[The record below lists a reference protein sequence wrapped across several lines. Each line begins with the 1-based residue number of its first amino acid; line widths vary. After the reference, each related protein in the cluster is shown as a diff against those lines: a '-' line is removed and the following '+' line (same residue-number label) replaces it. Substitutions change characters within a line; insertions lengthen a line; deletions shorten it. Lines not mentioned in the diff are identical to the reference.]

1 MEEKDPLGILN
12 KSENTNSDPL
22 DILKGSE
29 KKNSTTQLESPSD
42 IGTSPSMDGASVPQ
56 GLPTVNP
63 DLNAGKLQ
71 PTPEPLLRPNE
82 PSITVAQPQGLSV
95 TTTPS
100 YATTKEVNQEGS
112 SLSES
117 ALALQSGVA
126 TLGAIAART
135 PAYTSDFVNRAINT
149 VNPLYDIAPS
159 TRLNTDLAKQPNAIA
174 ENLEQIAKDANAESN
189 KDYKDENGNIQGAY
203 DLLAKG
209 EIKKGLGK
217 LANNVIEALPVSA
230 GIVAASA
237 AGVPTAGLIAGGSM
251 AFGAQEK
258 QNLLE
263 KNEENKKAGLPAMSD
278 EDINTV
284 SLISGTLEGVTEAAF
299 GNVKF
304 ASFYK
309 DLVKKEGAETARAAI
324 EPTVKEV
331 LKKGFGRYLGN
342 VSEEAVSE
350 GANQYLDNLNHI
362 IIGGDKEVKP
372 WDNVMESALTGLGS
386 ALTIGA
392 PTIPHTALQAA
403 RTRKQATEAQ
413 KHIDNQNALRE
424 TINNPLTVP
433 ETKEAAQEAL
443 STSFKEEDK
452 LKEQI
457 QKEHADLPDN
467 KKSEVNNHL
476 ESEHKALSASQ
487 DQNLTEEQRDA
498 FKSDAEFH
506 AKEVEEIYKENEKL
520 IAEKEKAKEKEVQS
534 FEKQGL
540 PTEEHNPEDYKKDN
554 DDILNSAKEEVK
566 TIKKQEEDAIKEREV
581 EQSNKFEHQNRNES
595 GKTAETSS
603 SNSDEQSGE
612 KQQKEVISNVKKSDA
627 PTISEVTRTLP
638 QKGKEGISIE
648 NGKKQPYGPNLDEDL
663 GDVEGYK
670 YIVSRNKEGKVNGAI
685 EISYFND
692 ESGNLEKTPQ
702 NLKVV
707 VDEKSRRK
715 GIATKLFN
723 HAEDNGIKLSKIR
736 GKNLTQEGADLYNNI
751 IFKNKKSEYIHKDE
765 LLDEEELSP
774 EINPEKQLTDKLD
787 LDLEVFK
794 KVEPKN
800 ITKKYTAVNARID
813 KMVADKQLGKRTAN
827 AYKKAFNDMY
837 EQKIRN
843 IKEGITKVGE
853 DIKKDLLGSYK
864 GKIFSSTLPVTSQMI
879 ADLVDLGVKLTH
891 VYIDGKFSTEEAIQK
906 AVAKLK
912 EHPLFKKL
920 SASKSLNPQAFEKE
934 LTDKFINAKEA
945 EGDNRQ
951 QTGKKEEK
959 VTRKSIRSLS
969 TNLYEGENLSDKVK
983 EIIKKNG
990 LDRNVYSHEEA
1001 KTEARKLIDEV
1012 GINSALSVA
1021 KDKNSD
1027 ITGNLRMFVFGHI
1040 LNDFHKAEMK
1050 ASTTEEKDRL
1060 ASMQAD
1066 LSLDMEDLVIEMER
1080 QSTEAGRLI
1089 GSIGAFYQMS
1099 PLGIKKKLTKEINRF
1114 NDKKKKRMKDTTK
1127 KFKEL
1132 TSQLN
1137 KVDKEYESK
1146 SISEPIEKKISN
1158 KEKLQEIRQRR
1169 SDLFTKLK
1177 GTFNNLGFAAT
1188 PENVSKLQ
1196 KEQLDIIFDIAK
1208 TYFESGTIRTKNL
1221 FKKLNR
1227 DLKAET
1233 GYELSAEDQEYIL
1246 NRDIN
1251 GRKFSDIIADKEMP
1265 LLEKEKRQKQIKIIE
1280 KSLAK
1285 REIKKSI
1292 PKKEYEKLL
1301 HVYEQDVIGTQFENA
1316 FYEKFGLTN
1325 VDKTEVKEKLDEFS
1339 KKIHNAPEG
1348 VLKNNE
1354 TIKYLDWLSKY
1365 RKEGYISNGLISYW
1379 YADIL
1384 SSYETHLR
1392 NMQFNGWTSLV
1403 NMPMLLAQK
1412 AITKGNFK
1420 DVAKYYGDFFS
1431 SLGDSFRESKA
1442 MVKTGQAS
1450 RFEDVSPSNVLENSP
1465 YTKIFT
1471 YPQRFLRAED
1481 ALTTLPLYNMKQRE
1495 IFSRVVDAKSKEDGV
1510 KLDNEKRQK
1519 AIDDLLGNS
1528 KERIDAA
1535 KQQSENEIEKIY
1547 GEKWKENKEA
1557 VDYQLIRQSEIIDK
1571 SRPVEVRDEA
1581 RAWAKKA
1588 LLTNKPEGYLGVVSD
1603 GVGHF
1608 LNFIPILRAVIPFIN
1623 VPLNLVNQS
1632 IERSPLGFITVAR
1645 GKIGWDKEIKGV
1657 NYGRKLT
1664 PDERKELRM
1673 KAVNY
1678 TTLLSLAITGV
1689 AMSGGFDDDD
1699 DKADFIVTGEEG
1711 GYFRNQSLQKGGGL
1725 EPYTVYIG
1733 GKNGYKFNYQNTTL
1747 NSLLSPIGYYR
1758 DYLKYDNDSKGEK
1771 VLMDGIIYSTFH
1783 YMNGVINQASMKGT
1797 KEFFKYMDSEE
1808 RKRMA
1813 DDGGSKLA
1821 KTLSTFFPYSGLI
1834 KATTKDVKGFIE
1846 ADDKSAIGFVDYL
1859 TNGMPFD
1866 YYQNDKIDILG
1877 RPIKS
1882 QFDIPMFPYTKK
1894 NFSNDGEPIDKY
1906 YKLFKDK
1913 NYDPS
1918 TKFIKSK
1925 NAYTDKLGEF
1935 IMSKQQLYELNKTRG
1950 EIAQEILQQPRKGK
1964 GTLES
1969 ELEAMSED
1977 KFAETMDKVLNRAK
1991 EMAMIKTFVFDGDL
2005 PNKKLKTIYRNYKKQ
2020 IQKDKSKEK
2029 PIEVL

>member
-1 MEEKDPLGILN
+1 MED
-12 KSENTNSDPL
+12 NTEEGLP
-22 DILKGSE
+22 ILK
-29 KKNSTTQLESPSD
+29 KKTTTEQTEDGLPVLKKKEPTSSPSPSD

-63 DLNAGKLQ
+63 DLNAGVIQ
-71 PTPEPLLRPNE
+71 PAGEPLLIPNE
-82 PSITVAQPQGLSV
+82 PSITIAQPQGLSV
-95 TTTPS
+95 ATTPT

-209 EIKKGLGK
+209 EVKKGLGK

-263 KNEENKKAGLPAMSD
+263 KNEENKKAGLPVMSD

-309 DLVKKEGAETARAAI
+309 DLVKKEGAESARAAI

-413 KHIDNQNALRE
+413 KHTDNQNALRE

-554 DDILNSAKEEVK
+554 DDILNSAIEEVK

-581 EQSNKFEHQNRNES
+581 EQSNKLEHQNRNEI

-603 SNSDEQSGE
+603 SNSDEQSVE

-906 AVAKLK
+906 AVSKLK

-934 LTDKFINAKEA
+934 LTNKFINSKES

-951 QTGKKEEK
+951 QTDNPDVHKGTKKRSISSRVLEQDKFKNIASKLRNIDYSVINQKKAAGYANQIIEAYESESALNDLADELIMEKSDIPYALQGIVAAKLTDKLNLIAEKEENSFLRDA
-959 VTRKSIRSLS
+959 TFDKSAELTMWWSQS
-969 TNLYEGENLSDKVK
+969 
-983 EIIKKNG
+983 
-990 LDRNVYSHEEA
+990 A
-1001 KTEARKLIDEV
+1001 TEAGQFNGVAAQEIANSLPLSKEGLRTFANKELEKLHDKI
-1012 GINSALSVA
+1012 LS
-1021 KDKNSD
+1021 
-1027 ITGNLRMFVFGHI
+1027 
-1040 LNDFHKAEMK
+1040 
-1050 ASTTEEKDRL
+1050 TEEKETIQNVTKSINEL
-1060 ASMQAD
+1060 LSAKD
-1066 LSLDMEDLVIEMER
+1066 LSEKDLAMLDKLV
-1080 QSTEAGRLI
+1080 
-1089 GSIGAFYQMS
+1089 
-1099 PLGIKKKLTKEINRF
+1099 
-1114 NDKKKKRMKDTTK
+1114 
-1127 KFKEL
+1127 
-1132 TSQLN
+1132 
-1137 KVDKEYESK
+1137 
-1146 SISEPIEKKISN
+1146 
-1158 KEKLQEIRQRR
+1158 
-1169 SDLFTKLK
+1169 
-1177 GTFNNLGFAAT
+1177 
-1188 PENVSKLQ
+1188 
-1196 KEQLDIIFDIAK
+1196 
-1208 TYFESGTIRTKNL
+1208 
-1221 FKKLNR
+1221 
-1227 DLKAET
+1227 
-1233 GYELSAEDQEYIL
+1233 
-1246 NRDIN
+1246 
-1251 GRKFSDIIADKEMP
+1251 
-1265 LLEKEKRQKQIKIIE
+1265 
-1280 KSLAK
+1280 
-1285 REIKKSI
+1285 
-1292 PKKEYEKLL
+1292 
-1301 HVYEQDVIGTQFENA
+1301 
-1316 FYEKFGLTN
+1316 
-1325 VDKTEVKEKLDEFS
+1325 S
-1339 KKIHNAPEG
+1339 KKIAEISESVNGKEF
-1348 VLKNNE
+1348 V
-1354 TIKYLDWLSKY
+1354 IKL
-1365 RKEGYISNGLISYW
+1365 N
-1379 YADIL
+1379 
-1384 SSYETHLR
+1384 
-1392 NMQFNGWTSLV
+1392 
-1403 NMPMLLAQK
+1403 
-1412 AITKGNFK
+1412 
-1420 DVAKYYGDFFS
+1420 
-1431 SLGDSFRESKA
+1431 
-1442 MVKTGQAS
+1442 
-1450 RFEDVSPSNVLENSP
+1450 
-1465 YTKIFT
+1465 
-1471 YPQRFLRAED
+1471 
-1481 ALTTLPLYNMKQRE
+1481 
-1495 IFSRVVDAKSKEDGV
+1495 
-1510 KLDNEKRQK
+1510 KLD
-1519 AIDDLLGNS
+1519 
-1528 KERIDAA
+1528 
-1535 KQQSENEIEKIY
+1535 
-1547 GEKWKENKEA
+1547 
-1557 VDYQLIRQSEIIDK
+1557 
-1571 SRPVEVRDEA
+1571 
-1581 RAWAKKA
+1581 
-1588 LLTNKPEGYLGVVSD
+1588 
-1603 GVGHF
+1603 
-1608 LNFIPILRAVIPFIN
+1608 
-1623 VPLNLVNQS
+1623 
-1632 IERSPLGFITVAR
+1632 
-1645 GKIGWDKEIKGV
+1645 
-1657 NYGRKLT
+1657 
-1664 PDERKELRM
+1664 
-1673 KAVNY
+1673 
-1678 TTLLSLAITGV
+1678 TLL
-1689 AMSGGFDDDD
+1689 
-1699 DKADFIVTGEEG
+1699 
-1711 GYFRNQSLQKGGGL
+1711 
-1725 EPYTVYIG
+1725 
-1733 GKNGYKFNYQNTTL
+1733 
-1747 NSLLSPIGYYR
+1747 
-1758 DYLKYDNDSKGEK
+1758 
-1771 VLMDGIIYSTFH
+1771 MD
-1783 YMNGVINQASMKGT
+1783 
-1797 KEFFKYMDSEE
+1797 
-1808 RKRMA
+1808 
-1813 DDGGSKLA
+1813 
-1821 KTLSTFFPYSGLI
+1821 
-1834 KATTKDVKGFIE
+1834 
-1846 ADDKSAIGFVDYL
+1846 L
-1859 TNGMPFD
+1859 TD
-1866 YYQNDKIDILG
+1866 C
-1877 RPIKS
+1877 
-1882 QFDIPMFPYTKK
+1882 
-1894 NFSNDGEPIDKY
+1894 
-1906 YKLFKDK
+1906 
-1913 NYDPS
+1913 
-1918 TKFIKSK
+1918 
-1925 NAYTDKLGEF
+1925 
-1935 IMSKQQLYELNKTRG
+1935 
-1950 EIAQEILQQPRKGK
+1950 
-1964 GTLES
+1964 
-1969 ELEAMSED
+1969 
-1977 KFAETMDKVLNRAK
+1977 
-1991 EMAMIKTFVFDGDL
+1991 
-2005 PNKKLKTIYRNYKKQ
+2005 
-2020 IQKDKSKEK
+2020 
-2029 PIEVL
+2029 